1 MIFQLSDAPGDTGF
15 PNPAHA
21 EDEPN
26 GLLAVG
32 GDLHPQ
38 RLLSAYAHGIF
49 PWYSEGQP
57 ILWWSPDPRT
67 VLYPDRVH
75 VSRSLRR
82 QMRRG
87 GLRLRVD
94 TAFEQVIAACAAPRR
109 GQDGTWL
116 LPEMQQAYTDLHHR
130 GVAHSIEL
138 WQGDQL
144 AGGLYGI
151 ALGRAFFGES
161 MFSRVPS
168 ASRIV
173 MVYLCEQL
181 QAHGYHF
188 LDCQV
193 HNPHLERM
201 GAREIPRAR
210 FLDELGRALRQAGA
224 PGAWRNRDIDCSELA
239 HAR

>member
-1 MIFQLSDAPGDTGF
+1 MIFQLNERPGETAF
-15 PNPAHA
+15 PDPGHA
-21 EDEPN
+21 EREPN

-32 GDLHPQ
+32 GDLHPD

-67 VLYPDRVH
+67 LLYPDRVH

-82 QMRRG
+82 QLRRG
-87 GLRLRVD
+87 GLELRID
-94 TAFEQVIAACAAPRR
+94 TAFNQVIAACAAPRG

-116 LPEMQQAYTDLHHR
+116 LPEMQQAYIRLHQMGR
-130 GVAHSIEL
+130 AHAIEL
-138 WQGDQL
+138 WRDGRL
-144 AGGLYGI
+144 VGGLYGL

-161 MFSRVPS
+161 MFSRIPS

-173 MVYLCEQL
+173 MVYLCEHL
-181 QAHGYHF
+181 ASLGYHF

-201 GAREIPRAR
+201 GACEIPRER
-210 FLDELGRALRQAGA
+210 FLRELEVAVREPEP
-224 PGAWRNRDIDCSELA
+224 PGAWRTRPLDCALLE
-239 HAR
+239 HAQ